1 MFTMV
6 KSFKCQKLKDFH
18 YVPTLP
24 RLLRSII
31 MISFVDFLVKFLC
44 LLENKSNH
52 KNVDLMDLRLLN
64 GKVKN
69 WINDGY

>member
-1 MFTMV
+1 
-6 KSFKCQKLKDFH
+6 
-18 YVPTLP
+18 
-24 RLLRSII
+24 